1 MDEDE
6 TGDADDMEAA
16 ARALDSVDGPSSY
29 SMGPPPPPRKAKPEV
44 EQKEAESET
53 ETDDRLSLT
62 LQEIVHIRSV
72 MTKAELEG
80 LPIEVRIKEDVE
92 KRKVRFGY
100 GFCFLGAAFCYCFVF
115 GKLVFINAICPL
127 FHFVQVC
134 FLCLKTRF
142 SIFGQWGVQC
152 KLCQKTVCAKCYTKV
167 RIIVV

>member
-1 MDEDE
+1 MGCHQDDDDEEYVDEDE

-92 KRKVRFGY
+92 KRKVSSGD
-100 GFCFLGAAFCYCFVF
+100 GFCFWAL
-115 GKLVFINAICPL
+115 
-127 FHFVQVC
+127 HFVIVL
-134 FLCLKTRF
+134 FLGNWCL
-142 SIFGQWGVQC
+142 
-152 KLCQKTVCAKCYTKV
+152 
-167 RIIVV
+167 